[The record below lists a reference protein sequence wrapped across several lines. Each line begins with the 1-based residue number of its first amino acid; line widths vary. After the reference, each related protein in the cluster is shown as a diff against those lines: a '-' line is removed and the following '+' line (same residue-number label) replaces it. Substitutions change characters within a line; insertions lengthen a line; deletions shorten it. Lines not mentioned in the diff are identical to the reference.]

1 MPERSKDWMNQ
12 AIKDL
17 KTAEQLIKSE
27 SFEWSCFVAQQAA
40 EKAVKAVFQKL
51 NAVTWGHS
59 IFDLLRV
66 LSQEQKILV
75 NEGFLNYARS
85 LDKYYLPTRYP
96 NAFESGSPYEYFT
109 KKEAEDALIYSRKII
124 EFCKDLLA

>member
-27 SFEWSCFVAQQAA
+27 SFEWSCFIAQQAA

-59 IFDLLRV
+59 IFDLLRI

-96 NAFESGSPYEYFT
+96 NGFESGSPYEYFT
-109 KKEAEDALIYSRKII
+109 KKEAKDALIYSGKII